1 MKDKR
6 GRWKYFNHYLLGR
19 AAYHQGKEL
28 GSSSISRTRLGMLCS
43 WKAGWL
49 DAQTEEEGWRG
60 LEH

>member
-19 AAYHQGKEL
+19 AAYHQGKEID
-28 GSSSISRTRLGMLCS
+28 SSSISRVRLGMFCS

-60 LEH
+60 IEH